1 MSLLNFYHELG
12 QSNQSP
18 GEESQDHESISFMA
32 VVRVLDGLFQE
43 YKKFED
49 IEEFLKIM
57 SNNCRIKNPGGL
69 SSQNLSGKFSD
80 SP

>member
-1 MSLLNFYHELG
+1 
-12 QSNQSP
+12 
-18 GEESQDHESISFMA
+18 MA